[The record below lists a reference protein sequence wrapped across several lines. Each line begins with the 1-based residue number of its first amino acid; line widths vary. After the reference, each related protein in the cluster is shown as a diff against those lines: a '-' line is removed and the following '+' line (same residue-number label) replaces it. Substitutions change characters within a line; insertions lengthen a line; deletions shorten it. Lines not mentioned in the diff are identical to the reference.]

1 MSNNPNTPVQDDTQA
16 SEEDEVQS
24 RGADTEETTEDESF
38 YSLAYSAFLDTNNVH
53 MNPYIR

>member
-1 MSNNPNTPVQDDTQA
+1 MSNPNIPVQDDTQA
-16 SEEDEVQS
+16 SEEDEIQS
-24 RGADTEETTEDESF
+24 RETDTEETTGDESF